1 MDYTCLT
8 VVREFYSTLLFVFTL
23 NNCEKFMQHFIF
35 TLSSQ
40 KSVSLECNNFVADL
54 KALHNDKLKFQQNPL
69 RGYIIIISLQY
80 K

>member
-1 MDYTCLT
+1 
-8 VVREFYSTLLFVFTL
+8 
-23 NNCEKFMQHFIF
+23 MQHFIF

>member
-1 MDYTCLT
+1 
-8 VVREFYSTLLFVFTL
+8 
-23 NNCEKFMQHFIF
+23 MQHFIF

-54 KALHNDKLKFQQNPL
+54 KALHNDKYKFQQNPL